1 MSTNHAQAKF
11 ALFLPF
17 CYNFGMESDIFCQIV
32 AGEIPSQK
40 VYETENVLAFRDI
53 NPKAPVHVLI
63 IPKKHIE
70 SVNDVAEADE
80 VILGE
85 MILAAKEVAKQ
96 EGISEKGYRLIA
108 NTGRDGGQLV
118 PHLHFH
124 LLGGKNLGPKLTTLE
139 L

>member
-1 MSTNHAQAKF
+1 MN
-11 ALFLPF
+11 
-17 CYNFGMESDIFCQIV
+17 DIFCQIV

-40 VYETENVLAFRDI
+40 VYETQNVLAFRDI

-63 IPKKHIE
+63 IPKKHITG
-70 SVNDVAEADE
+70 VNDITQEDKD
-80 VILGE
+80 ILGE

-96 EGISEKGYRLIA
+96 EGISEKGYRLIT

-139 L
+139 Q